1 MRRMPIMTHRKTFI
15 VDEATANRIKRLE
28 VLWQVT
34 QTEVLRR
41 ALALAEDASTPNES
55 TAPPLRADLEAGYRA
70 MAADETR
77 EAEALEWSER
87 LSGDTPADM
96 PE

>member
-1 MRRMPIMTHRKTFI
+1 MTHRKTFI

-28 VLWQVT
+28 ALWQVT

-41 ALALAEDASTPNES
+41 ALALAEDASAPNES
-55 TAPPLRADLEAGYRA
+55 TAPPIQADLEAGYRA
-70 MAADETR
+70 MAADEAR
-77 EAEALEWSER
+77 EMEALAWSEA
-87 LSGDTPADM
+87 LIGDAQATV